1 VGVRQTGDDDEK
13 QFWAAAAA
21 AVNAD
26 VGN

>member
-13 QFWAAAAA
+13 QCLAAAAA